1 MKPLH
6 RAVGA
11 LLVCSFA
18 LLLLTGCG
26 SFLRLSEERIYRE
39 KIDAFFSALEAEDA
53 AALKS
58 LFSEAVVEK
67 NGDLDAQAKKLLS
80 VYPNAKTEIKFDGMQ
95 NGSYEKKDGKHRS
108 AAQATFPVVC
118 GDDCYWVYFE
128 LVYEDDFE
136 RENVGLRRV
145 FFYTADEYYVFRHT
159 DGAKRPDRTGLLVFS
174 DRKAEKEVRPINQ
187 YPRAF
192 TPSDRKIS
200 VSEAEEFLKTSRS
213 IAEFTEAFGMPNAK
227 EHQTLYYELTEADGT
242 AVYLE
247 LQTEGREVAVSAHLV
262 GPFEYIR
269 CLFRAPEP

>member
-39 KIDAFFSALEAEDA
+39 KIDAFFSALE
-53 AALKS
+53 
-58 LFSEAVVEK
+58 
-67 NGDLDAQAKKLLS
+67 
-80 VYPNAKTEIKFDGMQ
+80 
-95 NGSYEKKDGKHRS
+95 
-108 AAQATFPVVC
+108 
-118 GDDCYWVYFE
+118 
-128 LVYEDDFE
+128 
-136 RENVGLRRV
+136 
-145 FFYTADEYYVFRHT
+145 
-159 DGAKRPDRTGLLVFS
+159 
-174 DRKAEKEVRPINQ
+174 
-187 YPRAF
+187 
-192 TPSDRKIS
+192 
-200 VSEAEEFLKTSRS
+200 
-213 IAEFTEAFGMPNAK
+213 AEFTEAFGMPNAK